1 MNTPLVS
8 IITPAYNCS
17 AKLTETVQSVKAQT
31 YKNWE
36 LLIID
41 DCSKD
46 DTLSIALHLAKDEP
60 RIRVFKQD
68 YNGGASLAR
77 NRGINEARGKYIAFL
92 DGDDMWLP
100 YKLEYQIRFM
110 EVHNCKFCYS
120 PYYVL
125 EDGANMENMP
135 IRNCPKTIEYKQLL
149 KWNRIGCLTV
159 VINIDCLGKINIP
172 KLDKRNDYA
181 LWLMYLRSGTVAC
194 SFDEP
199 LAVYRSHQGIS
210 KGNKMNF
217 IKYHYQMYKKVLQ
230 YGSFISF
237 LMTVRNVVCYF
248 LYKQIDIE
256 SK

>member
-46 DTLSIALHLAKDEP
+46 DTLSVALHLAKHEP
-60 RIRVFKQD
+60 RIRVFKQEN
-68 YNGGASLAR
+68 NGGASLAR
-77 NRGINEARGKYIAFL
+77 NRGINEANGKYIAFL

-100 YKLEYQIRFM
+100 YKLEYQIRYM
-110 EVHNCKFCYS
+110 EESNCCFCYS

-125 EDGANMENMP
+125 EDGASIENMP
-135 IRNCPKTIEYKQLL
+135 IRNCPETIEYKQLL

-159 VINIDCLGKINIP
+159 VINIDRLGKINIP

-181 LWLMYLRSGTVAC
+181 LWLKYLRSGIIAHRF
-194 SFDEP
+194 SKP
-199 LAVYRSHQGIS
+199 LAIYRSHQGIS
-210 KGNKMNF
+210 KGNKLNF
-217 IKYHYQMYKKVLQ
+217 IKYHYKMYKEVLE
-230 YGSFISF
+230 YSTFVSLLLTSRNLVNYFI
-237 LMTVRNVVCYF
+237 
-248 LYKQIDIE
+248 YKKIDLR
-256 SK
+256 